1 MSIVSPEQNRYNIAH
16 MWKTRIIALVLLLL
30 GGLLGY
36 WLYSGQDTKPFK
48 LGLDLSGGSYL
59 VYQADVADVRLGE
72 EEEAMESLRDVIERR
87 VNLFGVSEPNVQTE
101 VSRLGEGT
109 SYRLIVELPGVTDLD
124 EAIAMIGQ
132 TPLLE
137 FKLEDPNY
145 DPTTV
150 PVTVDDEGNA
160 TIDIDPSAAFVDTGL
175 TGRYLNRSTLQF
187 SQGFSQ
193 GGSGMAGDPVISLEF
208 DSEGGDLF
216 AQITR
221 DNIGSVLAIFLDGA
235 PISTPVIQSEI
246 TGGEA
251 IITGQFTPDE
261 ARQLV
266 GRLNSGALPVPISLL
281 STQTI
286 GPSLGQQAVEAGVMA
301 GVYALIAVGIFLLF
315 WYRLPG
321 LVAVLALGLYTVIML
336 ALFKTVPVTLTAAGM
351 TGFIISL
358 GIAVD
363 GNILIFERMKEELRE
378 GRSLH
383 DSLKSGFSRAWAS
396 IRDANISSLISA
408 AILFWF
414 GTSLIQG
421 FALTFGLGVLVSM
434 LTAVTATRIMLHAF
448 AGNTAGKVK
457 RILFG
462 TGFQK

>member
-1 MSIVSPEQNRYNIAH
+1 

-59 VYQADVADVRLGE
+59 VYEADVADVRPGE

-101 VSRLGEGT
+101 VSRLGGEEA
-109 SYRLIVELPGVTDLD
+109 SYRLVVELPGVTDLE
-124 EAIAMIGQ
+124 EAIDMIGQ

-145 DPTTV
+145 DPSTV
-150 PVTVDDEGNA
+150 PISVDDEGNA
-160 TIDIDPSAAFVDTGL
+160 TVEIDPNAAFIDTGL

-187 SQGFSQ
+187 SQGFQQ
-193 GGSGMAGDPVISLEF
+193 GGSGMAGEPVIALEF

-221 DNIGSVLAIFLDGA
+221 DNIGGILAIFLDGS
-235 PISTPVIQSEI
+235 PISTPVIQTEI
-246 TGGEA
+246 TGGQA

-301 GVYALIAVGIFLLF
+301 GVFALIAVAIFLLF

-363 GNILIFERMKEELRE
+363 GNILIFERMKEELRD

-462 TGFQK
+462 TGFHK